1 MLCIF
6 DFPQKD
12 VPCYTWLSGVSLSVG
27 QTQLCTDEKQHTK
40 KGCVIDDPLP
50 ALMTSTFPP
59 GTQCKCSITIACWE
73 RVLGNLRKA
82 QVGLEG
88 EVGCLPI
95 FCRSQKFSIVRKAL
109 WTSGRYCLNRLKS
122 LIIQLVLSTS
132 SNDFSSAC
140 GYCARP
146 YTSVSMACF
155 TMLHICP
162 VRLGDFCLAPEQ

>member
-1 MLCIF
+1 M
-6 DFPQKD
+6 
-12 VPCYTWLSGVSLSVG
+12 
-27 QTQLCTDEKQHTK
+27 
-40 KGCVIDDPLP
+40 
-50 ALMTSTFPP
+50 
-59 GTQCKCSITIACWE
+59 
-73 RVLGNLRKA
+73 LGNLRKA

-88 EVGCLPI
+88 EMGCLPI

-122 LIIQLVLSTS
+122 LNSVGAEHLK
-132 SNDFSSAC
+132 NDFSSAC

-162 VRLGDFCLAPEQ
+162 VRLGDFCLAPEE